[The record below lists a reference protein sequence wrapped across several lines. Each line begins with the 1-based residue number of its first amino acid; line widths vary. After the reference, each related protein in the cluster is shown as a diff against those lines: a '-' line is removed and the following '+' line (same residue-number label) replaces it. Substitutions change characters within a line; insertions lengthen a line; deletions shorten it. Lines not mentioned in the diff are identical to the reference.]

1 MNQTFAEEY
10 AELITFVYYCSN
22 ISLTAV
28 VFLFGTCF
36 LWYRDRKYQKRK
48 DDEEGRNHQRREWRK
63 FAERINKDY
72 SKLRRKR
79 ILENILKVKKTF
91 EDLKVHSKVT
101 GLDVLR
107 YWLADDRHRN
117 VSSESPQLRALRKD
131 LHRIFLQL
139 NSCHSLIHL
148 GEVPKNTK
156 EELRYVVE
164 ELGNVAKPFLTG
176 DKLKVASTCLKH
188 FGRPVKK
195 EEEGGGGGGEEEE
208 EKKLYELVEG
218 NIPYV
223 DSLKFGD
230 NDHRDSST
238 SSPPPPVDYSQSKFL
253 FNVSMP
259 NNEYN
264 FLQKLHDNLEKGKG
278 KTLLVR
284 KFKDR
289 QAEPPPNLTDPIGDE
304 DSDEV
309 VLAKVLHEVR
319 YYIHH
324 LQNNQELWEIGGTNT
339 VVNVERLRQVQK
351 EITVTLIGNT
361 FKQFLEKCIF
371 DLQQKVDSPHFLDDG
386 ELYRDF
392 SKFWEQKVMTKFPT
406 TPPPPQPSEQHPLHS
421 EQSPPHSEQS
431 PLHSEQSLRPSEQY
445 RQPRFPLGS
454 NGENEVVESLE
465 LPDSL
470 PLEINGEN
478 NEDQSLNRPEET
490 KV

>member
-117 VSSESPQLRALRKD
+117 VWSESPQLRALRED
-131 LHRIFLQL
+131 LHTIFLQL
-139 NSCHSLIHL
+139 NFCSSLIHL
-148 GEVPKNTK
+148 GEVPKNIT

-195 EEEGGGGGGEEEE
+195 EEEGGGGGGGEEEGGGRGGGGRGGGGQRGQGGGGGGGRRQRGGGGEEEEE
-208 EKKLYELVEG
+208 EKKFYGLVEG

-324 LQNNQELWEIGGTNT
+324 LQNNRELWEIDETNT
-339 VVNVERLRQVQK
+339 AVNVDRLRQVHK
-351 EITVTLIGNT
+351 EITGTLIENA
-361 FKQFLEKCIF
+361 FKEFLKKCIF
-371 DLQQKVDSPHFLDDG
+371 DLQNIV
-386 ELYRDF
+386 
-392 SKFWEQKVMTKFPT
+392 
-406 TPPPPQPSEQHPLHS
+406 
-421 EQSPPHSEQS
+421 
-431 PLHSEQSLRPSEQY
+431 
-445 RQPRFPLGS
+445 
-454 NGENEVVESLE
+454 N
-465 LPDSL
+465 DSL
-470 PLEINGEN
+470 KI
-478 NEDQSLNRPEET
+478 
-490 KV
+490 

>member
-117 VSSESPQLRALRKD
+117 VWSESPQLRALRED
-131 LHRIFLQL
+131 LHTIFLQL
-139 NSCHSLIHL
+139 NFCSSLIHL
-148 GEVPKNTK
+148 GEVPKNIT

-431 PLHSEQSLRPSEQY
+431 PLHSD
-445 RQPRFPLGS
+445 
-454 NGENEVVESLE
+454 GENEVVESLE

>member
-63 FAERINKDY
+63 FAERMNDDY
-72 SKLRRKR
+72 RNLRSKQT
-79 ILENILKVKKTF
+79 LENILKVKKTF

-117 VSSESPQLRALRKD
+117 VWSESPQLRALRED
-131 LHRIFLQL
+131 LHTIFLQL
-139 NSCHSLIHL
+139 NFCSSLIHL
-148 GEVPKNTK
+148 GEVPKNIT

-431 PLHSEQSLRPSEQY
+431 PLHSEQSLRPSEQ
-445 RQPRFPLGS
+445 

>member
-117 VSSESPQLRALRKD
+117 VWSESPQLRALRED
-131 LHRIFLQL
+131 LHTIFLQL
-139 NSCHSLIHL
+139 NFCSSLIHL
-148 GEVPKNTK
+148 GEVPKNIT

-195 EEEGGGGGGEEEE
+195 EEEEEGGGGGGGEEEE
-208 EKKLYELVEG
+208 EKKFYGLVEG
-218 NIPYV
+218 NIPYL

-259 NNEYN
+259 NDKHK
-264 FLQKLHDNLEKGKG
+264 FLWKLHDNLEKGEG

-284 KFKDR
+284 MFKDR
-289 QAEPPPNLTDPIGDE
+289 QAELPLNLTDLIGDE

-324 LQNNQELWEIGGTNT
+324 LQNNRELWEIDGTN
-339 VVNVERLRQVQK
+339 NVDRLRQVHK
-351 EITVTLIGNT
+351 EITERRLIEDA

-371 DLQQKVDSPHFLDDG
+371 DLQEKVDSPHFLDDG

-392 SKFWEQKVMTKFPT
+392 SKFWVEEVMTKFPT
-406 TPPPPQPSEQHPLHS
+406 TPPPPPA
-421 EQSPPHSEQS
+421 
-431 PLHSEQSLRPSEQY
+431 
-445 RQPRFPLGS
+445 F
-454 NGENEVVESLE
+454 
-465 LPDSL
+465 
-470 PLEINGEN
+470 
-478 NEDQSLNRPEET
+478 
-490 KV
+490 